1 VWHPF
6 ADQETLVTLTLKL
19 ARDWIERSASVLAAS
34 QQVLTELD
42 AAIGDADHGINMDRG
57 FRKILTTLAAAA
69 PDDIGSLFKL
79 AGMALI
85 GSVGGAA
92 GPLYGTLFLRM
103 AAEADGKAEL
113 AEKDVAVVFRR
124 GLQGLMDR
132 GQAGPGAKTM
142 IDAWLP
148 AVEALETAC
157 EDGCGLAEA
166 VHRMAQAARG
176 GMLATVPLQA
186 TKGRASYL
194 GERSIGHQDPG
205 ATSSYLILQAL
216 DDVVGGC

>member
-1 VWHPF
+1 M
-6 ADQETLVTLTLKL
+6 TLTLKL

-34 QQVLTELD
+34 QPVLTELD

-57 FRKILTTLAAAA
+57 FRKILATLSAVA
-69 PDDIGSLFKL
+69 PEDIGSLFKT

-113 AEKDVAVVFRR
+113 AEKDVAAMFRR

-157 EDGCGLAEA
+157 EAGCGLAEA
-166 VHRMAQAARG
+166 VHRMAQAAKS
-176 GMLATVPLQA
+176 GMIATVPLQA

-216 DDVVGGC
+216 DDVLEGD

>member
-1 VWHPF
+1 M
-6 ADQETLVTLTLKL
+6 TLTLKL

-34 QQVLTELD
+34 QPVLTELD

-57 FRKILTTLAAAA
+57 FRKILATLSAAA
-69 PDDIGSLFKL
+69 PEDIGSLFKT

-113 AEKDVAVVFRR
+113 AEKDVAAMFRR

-157 EDGCGLAEA
+157 EAGCGLAEA
-166 VHRMAQAARG
+166 VHRMAQAAKG
-176 GMLATVPLQA
+176 GMIATVPLRA

-205 ATSSYLILQAL
+205 ATSSYFILQAL
-216 DDVVGGC
+216 DDVLGGC

>member
-1 VWHPF
+1 MK
-6 ADQETLVTLTLKL
+6 LTLKQ
-19 ARDWIERSASVLAAS
+19 ARDWLERSAKVLAEN
-34 QQVLTELD
+34 QQLLTELD

-57 FRKILTTLAAAA
+57 FRKILMALAAAT
-69 PDDIGSLFKL
+69 PEDIGSLFKS

-113 AEKDVAVVFRR
+113 AEKDVVAMFRR
-124 GLQGLMDR
+124 GLQGLMER

-142 IDAWLP
+142 VDAWVP

-157 EDGCGLAEA
+157 ADGYGLAEA
-166 VHRMAQAARG
+166 VHRMAQAAKS
-176 GMLATVPLQA
+176 GMIATVPLQA

-216 DDVVGGC
+216 DDVLEGD